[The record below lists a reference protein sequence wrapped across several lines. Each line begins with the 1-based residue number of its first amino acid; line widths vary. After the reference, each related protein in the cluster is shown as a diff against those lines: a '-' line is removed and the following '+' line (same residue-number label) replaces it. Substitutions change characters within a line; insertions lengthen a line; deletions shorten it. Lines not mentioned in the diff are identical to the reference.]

1 MWTLISIRILCVEK
15 VRVLQIIGNKEDLDI
30 GQEVQI
36 EENQK

>member
-1 MWTLISIRILCVEK
+1 MISIRIPCVEK

-36 EENQK
+36 EENPK